1 MEKYESDRRD
11 YAVMLGR
18 EVWSERAWRI
28 RGERWWPG
36 RFVEG
41 ETEGRDFVAELDAIN
56 GEPLA

>member
-1 MEKYESDRRD
+1 MEKYNTDQRD
-11 YAVMLGR
+11 YTVMLGR

-28 RGERWWPG
+28 KGETWRPSM
-36 RFVEG
+36 FVAG